1 MYRVVAMCA
10 HVMRQRRT
18 LAAAGVLIAACLA
31 IVLALHAAPASAAA
45 PSQLPSSDPFY
56 AYTGSTPLAD
66 ISPGTVLKTRSIQV
80 VIGGIPAPNSA
91 EQVLYRTTGELG
103 QPTASVATIIKP
115 LTSAIP
121 VIGAATTKL
130 VSYQTFYDAL
140 GSQCDPSYTLQ
151 GGNSSYQDAQI
162 DAGLMQPYLAAGDT
176 VVTADY
182 EGEGL
187 DWASGQESGYNT
199 LDAIRAAENY
209 LSAPRSTSVGMVGYS
224 GGSIAT
230 DWAAELQPAYAPDLN
245 IVGTAEGGVPV
256 DFAHNLNYINGDTDG
271 WAGVIPAVL
280 VGVSRGFGL
289 DLSPFLSDYG
299 AQITHTVSDQC
310 INDFAASYN
319 GLTIQQLLKPAYQD
333 FLSVP
338 TFASI
343 VNTLEMGTASTH
355 PQEPMLMGVG
365 NSDGTG
371 DGVMVAADVEALAH
385 KYCTEGVPVS
395 FTQYTGATHEQAI
408 APFESSALAFL
419 QARLLDTPA
428 VNGCALIGTG
438 NSLAPLPIT
447 APTPGSTIASCPVVT
462 GKLSGGTMGLVRLGY
477 TRAQS
482 RRAYTHSSNRGR
494 KFQDFFCLTPIGVR
508 VGYASTKL
516 LNFLPRSQRHKY
528 AGRVVWAST
537 SDVHFAVKTI
547 RPGATVKAA
556 RRHFKLSKPYYVG
569 RNIWYLAADGKARAI
584 FKVRRGR
591 IEEIGIADNALTRTP
606 RQDRFFLRTFY

>member
-10 HVMRQRRT
+10 HGMRQRRT
-18 LAAAGVLIAACLA
+18 VAAAGVLIAACLA

-45 PSQLPSSDPFY
+45 PSQLPSNDPFY
-56 AYTGSTPLAD
+56 TYTGSTPLAD
-66 ISPGTVLKTRSIQV
+66 INPGTVLNHRSAQIQISGV
-80 VIGGIPAPNSA
+80 PTPYTAV
-91 EQVLYRTTGELG
+91 QVLYRTTGELG

-115 LTSAIP
+115 LASAIP
-121 VIGAATTKL
+121 VVGSAVTKL

-151 GGNSSYQDAQI
+151 GGNSSYQDAQY
-162 DAGLMQPYLAAGDT
+162 DAAFMQPYLTAGDT
-176 VVTADY
+176 IVTADY
-182 EGEGL
+182 EGEAL

-209 LSAPRSTSVGMVGYS
+209 LSVPRSTSVAMVGYS

-230 DWAAELQPAYAPDLN
+230 DWATELAPAYASDLH
-245 IVGTAEGGVPV
+245 IVGAAEGGIPV
-256 DFAHNLNYINGDTDG
+256 DFAHNLQYINGDTDG

-289 DLSPFLSDYG
+289 NLSPFLSDYG
-299 AQITHTVSDQC
+299 AQVTRTVSNQC
-310 INDFAASYN
+310 INDFVASYN

-333 FLSVP
+333 FLDVP

-343 VNTLEMGTASTH
+343 INTLEMGTASTH
-355 PQEPMLMGVG
+355 PQEPLLMGVG
-365 NSDGTG
+365 NADGTG
-371 DGVMVAADVEALAH
+371 DDVMVDADVEALAH
-385 KYCTEGVPVS
+385 KYCTEGVPVTFS
-395 FTQYTGATHEQAI
+395 EYQGANHEEAI
-408 APFESSALAFL
+408 APFESSALAFVE
-419 QARLLDTPA
+419 ARLAGTPV
-428 VNGCALIGTG
+428 VNGCSLIGTG
-438 NSLAPLPIT
+438 NSLAPLPIN
-447 APTPGSTIASCPVVT
+447 APRPGSTIASCPVVT

-516 LNFLPRSQRHKY
+516 LDFLPRSQRHKY
-528 AGRVVWAST
+528 SSRVVWAST
-537 SDVHFAVKTI
+537 SDVHFSIKTI

-556 RRHFKLSKPYYVG
+556 RKHLKLSKPYFVG
-569 RNIWYLAADGKARAI
+569 RNTWYLAPNGKSRAI

-606 RQDRFFLRTFY
+606 KQDRFFLRTFY